1 MFMLECAVSNCWAVA
16 MDLGGQNFCGT
27 ISGIMNTG
35 FGVAGILSPL
45 VFGILVDRTGSW
57 LAGFMIGSAL
67 LILGAIAIAFVNA
80 TRQVG
85 NTAKIA

>member
-1 MFMLECAVSNCWAVA
+1 MLECAVSICWAVA

-27 ISGIMNTG
+27 ISGFMNTG

-57 LAGFMIGSAL
+57 RGGFIVGSA
-67 LILGAIAIAFVNA
+67 ILVVGAVAITLVNA

-85 NTAKIA
+85 IKSS

>member
-1 MFMLECAVSNCWAVA
+1 

-45 VFGILVDRTGSW
+45 IFGVLVDRTGSW
-57 LAGFMIGSAL
+57 IAGFIVGSAL
-67 LILGAIAIAFVNA
+67 LILGAVAIVFANA

-85 NTAKIA
+85 TTVEIA

>member
-1 MFMLECAVSNCWAVA
+1 
-16 MDLGGQNFCGT
+16 
-27 ISGIMNTG
+27 MNTG